1 MWTLWQDLRYST
13 RLLIKHPGFSLTAIG
28 VLMLGIGVNAG
39 IFGIINGLMIR
50 PLAGASAPGQAVG
63 VFSKD
68 RTTERGYRAFS
79 YPAFVDLRD
88 AGSSGATAATADAP
102 FLHVA
107 AHNVALAGVT
117 EQGVTRQAFV
127 DVIST
132 GYFAS
137 LGVQPVYGRD
147 FTLEE
152 ERPGTPARSV
162 IVSYKL
168 WERAN
173 LDRDI
178 LKQTVRINGDDY
190 AIVGV
195 APQGFGGTTAIIGTE
210 YFLPLGVHDLIE
222 SDFDARDRFPL
233 GDRRNH
239 SLIMIGRLQP
249 GLTMAQA
256 DQRLEVIA
264 AAHEHA
270 YPVENKNQDLIVR
283 PLGRLGIS
291 TSPQDDSQLW
301 LPLTM
306 LQGLAAAVL
315 LTSCLNLANMMLAF
329 GSARQKEI
337 AIRLAVGGARAR
349 IVRQL
354 LVQGLLLSLSGG
366 VLGLVAATWAAQLLI
381 ASVTRVL
388 PISLALDLTPDR
400 AVLMATLAFCSVA
413 TVAFGL
419 WPALRLSR
427 PDLLTSLKDQA
438 GEVTGRL
445 TRRIT
450 VRGAL
455 VTAQIALS
463 LALLVLSGLFVRG
476 AAAGASADP
485 GFALEPL
492 VVSQLDPRLGGYDEV
507 RSRESRRAVLA
518 QLRSTPGIEAAAA
531 ATVLPFGDYTIG
543 AVVQREGPRL
553 KNEDPNARGKIA
565 QTLEYV
571 ITADYFRTLGLSMVR
586 GREFTAAEESDE
598 GGTPP
603 VIIDQALADRLFA
616 NEDPVGQL
624 LQFGADSGT
633 ADSRPMLIVGVA
645 PTVRHDL
652 FERQP
657 EAHIYRPT
665 GAAGSTRMFLY
676 ARAAAPGTADSM
688 LETVRTQLNR
698 VDAALPVMFVK
709 SFRAQHESSAQVWV
723 LRAAATMFLTLGLAA
738 GFVAVI
744 GLYGVRS
751 YLVSRRTREFGVRMA
766 VGASPRDVLRLVM
779 REALATTAV
788 GIVIGLGLGVL
799 LGWGL
804 SFLIYGVSPYDP
816 VTLGGAAGALAVSS
830 IVASMIPA
838 LRAARVLPMT
848 ALRDN

>member
-1 MWTLWQDLRYST
+1 
-13 RLLIKHPGFSLTAIG
+13 
-28 VLMLGIGVNAG
+28 
-39 IFGIINGLMIR
+39 
-50 PLAGASAPGQAVG
+50 
-63 VFSKD
+63 
-68 RTTERGYRAFS
+68 
-79 YPAFVDLRD
+79 
-88 AGSSGATAATADAP
+88 
-102 FLHVA
+102 
-107 AHNVALAGVT
+107 
-117 EQGVTRQAFV
+117 
-127 DVIST
+127 
-132 GYFAS
+132 
-137 LGVQPVYGRD
+137 
-147 FTLEE
+147 
-152 ERPGTPARSV
+152 
-162 IVSYKL
+162 
-168 WERAN
+168 
-173 LDRDI
+173 
-178 LKQTVRINGDDY
+178 
-190 AIVGV
+190 
-195 APQGFGGTTAIIGTE
+195 
-210 YFLPLGVHDLIE
+210 
-222 SDFDARDRFPL
+222 
-233 GDRRNH
+233 
-239 SLIMIGRLQP
+239 
-249 GLTMAQA
+249 
-256 DQRLEVIA
+256 
-264 AAHEHA
+264 
-270 YPVENKNQDLIVR
+270 
-283 PLGRLGIS
+283 
-291 TSPQDDSQLW
+291 
-301 LPLTM
+301 
-306 LQGLAAAVL
+306 
-315 LTSCLNLANMMLAF
+315 
-329 GSARQKEI
+329 
-337 AIRLAVGGARAR
+337 
-349 IVRQL
+349 
-354 LVQGLLLSLSGG
+354 
-366 VLGLVAATWAAQLLI
+366 VAATWAAQLLI

-586 GREFTAAEESDE
+586 GREFNAAEESDE